1 MTLLPAQLAP
11 IRRPR
16 WRVPLVATLTVLTI
30 GSLIAGASTS
40 ASAGGFGHPFFAPGN
55 LVVSGS
61 VYQSDPSLLTPGV
74 TVLPPGCT
82 SNCAVATNDGT
93 YPGVFNNDLVDGSFG
108 VTSPVF
114 LEQLTPSGRP
124 VNALWV
130 PVPGSGR
137 GHGFG

>member
-61 VYQSDPSLLTPGV
+61 VYQSDPSLLTPRF
-74 TVLPPGCT
+74 PGAK
-82 SNCAVATNDGT
+82 N
-93 YPGVFNNDLVDGSFG
+93 
-108 VTSPVF
+108 
-114 LEQLTPSGRP
+114 GRP
-124 VNALWV
+124 KPPAEALVLAPAMSELMVSTVAV
-130 PVPGSGR
+130 PASGTR
-137 GHGFG
+137 QRDRPKRAS